1 LVGHVPY
8 FDELFHIGFNVGGF
22 ELGLLPDGEGVAT
35 RWGVDN
41 IESEGPRTLS
51 MGSTLKD
58 AVKDAGGGIKVA
70 VVTAPFGNDIG
81 LIENPHFKVGERPL
95 GRPGRRPGTSEYTF
109 EKTLPSDAGSGPAQ
123 QHDDAVS

>member
-1 LVGHVPY
+1 MSSDCCPTAKA
-8 FDELFHIGFNVGGF
+8 
-22 ELGLLPDGEGVAT
+22 LPPAGA
-35 RWGVDN
+35 VDN

-109 EKTLPSDAGSGPAQ
+109 EKTLSSDAGSGPAQ